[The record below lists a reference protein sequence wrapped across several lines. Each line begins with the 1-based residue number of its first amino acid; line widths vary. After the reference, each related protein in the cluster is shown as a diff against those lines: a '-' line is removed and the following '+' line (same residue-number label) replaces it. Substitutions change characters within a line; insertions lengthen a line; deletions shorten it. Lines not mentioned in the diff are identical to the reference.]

1 MNNRIIDSDINMIR
15 LVYVE
20 IGSSRSYGRF
30 GVTIGA
36 SSSFVLPEGMNL
48 KDACKV
54 ISYLSEKVEKQY
66 NLEPGCKESLARVS
80 RILENYG
87 FKKTGMHTQN
97 YLHMLMQVGFMGKI
111 NIPLS
116 EVEGCANLYTVAGMD
131 LFRRTNLY
139 NDYFEWFTENVKESE
154 FNQIINK
161 NSR

>member
-1 MNNRIIDSDINMIR
+1 MNNKILDSGINMIR

-20 IGSSRSYGRF
+20 IGSARSYGRI

-36 SSSFVLPEGMNL
+36 SSSFALPEGMNL
-48 KDACKV
+48 KEACKV
-54 ISYLSEKVEKQY
+54 ISYLSEKIEKQY
-66 NLEPGCKESLARVS
+66 NLEPGCRESLARVS

-87 FKKTGMHTQN
+87 FKKTNINSQG
-97 YLHMLMQVGFMGKI
+97 YVHMLMEVGPMRRI

-116 EVEGCANLYTVAGMD
+116 KVEGCANLYTVAGMD
-131 LFRRTNLY
+131 WFRRSNLY